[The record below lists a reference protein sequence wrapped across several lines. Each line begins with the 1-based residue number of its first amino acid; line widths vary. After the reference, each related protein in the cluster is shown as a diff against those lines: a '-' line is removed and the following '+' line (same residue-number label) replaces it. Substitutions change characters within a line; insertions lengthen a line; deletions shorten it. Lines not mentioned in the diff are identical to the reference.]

1 MKSATTRKTALIL
14 IDVQNGFLH
23 PTAFGDLAKRSTPK
37 CEENI
42 ATLLTKTRD
51 YNEKLPA
58 TGTSS
63 SIPICHV
70 HHHSIDPNSIL
81 HPIKQIEVD
90 GKSVPAVH
98 PQTFAAPHFNE
109 RVWVKDVN
117 SAFVG
122 TGLETFLRENGVR
135 QLIICGLT
143 TDHCVSTSV
152 RMANN
157 LRIVG
162 IVENGVLVDEG
173 DIVLVG
179 DACATFAK
187 GGIDA
192 ETIHQ
197 VNLASLD
204 GEFAQVR
211 ETVDVIEKVLIGV

>member
-1 MKSATTRKTALIL
+1 M
-14 IDVQNGFLH
+14 
-23 PTAFGDLAKRSTPK
+23 
-37 CEENI
+37 
-42 ATLLTKTRD
+42 
-51 YNEKLPA
+51 
-58 TGTSS
+58 
-63 SIPICHV
+63 
-70 HHHSIDPNSIL
+70 
-81 HPIKQIEVD
+81 
-90 GKSVPAVH
+90 
-98 PQTFAAPHFNE
+98 
-109 RVWVKDVN
+109 KDVN

-157 LRIVG
+157 LRIVD